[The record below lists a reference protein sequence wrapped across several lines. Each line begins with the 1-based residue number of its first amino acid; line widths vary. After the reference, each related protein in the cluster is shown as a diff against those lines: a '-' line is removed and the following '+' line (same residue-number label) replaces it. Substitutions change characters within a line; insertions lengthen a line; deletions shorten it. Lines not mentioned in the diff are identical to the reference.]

1 MGLAIRLEGFDS
13 PRWYLAI
20 PPELLH
26 VTMLLKFLLYAMTV
40 RYSYNTEAGI
50 CHVARPNA
58 QHVQVVCISRDAIV
72 TVPNGFGGTMPSR
85 LVDTYYDDG
94 THEQSVDPEIIEHV
108 AGI

>member
-1 MGLAIRLEGFDS
+1 
-13 PRWYLAI
+13 
-20 PPELLH
+20 
-26 VTMLLKFLLYAMTV
+26 MLLKFLVYV
-40 RYSYNTEAGI
+40 ISIRYSYTTETGI
-50 CHVARPNA
+50 CHVPQPNA

>member
-1 MGLAIRLEGFDS
+1 
-13 PRWYLAI
+13 
-20 PPELLH
+20 
-26 VTMLLKFLLYAMTV
+26 MLLKFILYVISV
-40 RYSYNTEAGI
+40 RYSYQTETGI
-50 CHVARPNA
+50 CHVVRPNV
-58 QHVQVVCISRDAIV
+58 QQVQVVCISHDAIV